1 MMNTKYKSILLMI
14 CIFIYASC
22 DDVLDKENLS
32 DAGPDLVWNDEVLAN
47 GFLSDIYSDNIDGW
61 PTGAAGITDN
71 DEGGGSLLYGELS
84 PGSVG
89 GDFISDSY
97 EALRNIH
104 ILLENVG
111 TGSIS
116 VEAQNLMKGQALF
129 FRAKIYFELV
139 NTFGGVPIIL
149 KVLDL
154 NNDDLNIPRSK
165 TSECIAQILAD
176 LDEVITLLPDNYA
189 DQGADYGRITKG
201 AAMAYKGRVLLHY
214 ASELFDPTQS
224 AGRWQTA
231 YDANKAA
238 LTYLEGQGKGLH
250 PSYSGMWFDEGPSNP
265 EAIMVTQYSVD
276 AGQRYD
282 AGCRPFIVGTN
293 GEYWNKGTIDLF
305 DAYPLKDG
313 KTINDATSAYTYDT
327 TAFWLNRDPRF
338 TATFSWN
345 GDIWPLNNPSPNRT
359 SDLGWTFQLSATEGQ
374 ADGRITRTGLNC
386 RKAID
391 GSIPGGSETLS
402 SPTDWMEI
410 RFTEVLLN
418 TAEAANEIGNTAEAY
433 TALQSIRER
442 AGIDAGGDG
451 LYGLQ
456 AGMDVD
462 QMRDA
467 ILLERRIELVFEG
480 KRAQDLKRR
489 RLYATVMNG
498 KVRRGYVIKK
508 TAAFD
513 ALEPANEN
521 ILDDRKILEGLVLSG
536 TVDLNDPA
544 DYNTYF
550 TTTLRSIERLGSD
563 IVDGDTVNYLDH
575 YYFRDIPQ
583 NDLDRNPALEQT
595 DGWPNGT
602 FNPLD

>member
-89 GDFISDSY
+89 GNFISNSY

-116 VEAQNLMKGQALF
+116 VEAQNLMRGQALF

-165 TSECIAQILAD
+165 TSECIAQILTD
-176 LDEVITLLPDNYA
+176 LDEAITLLPDNYA

-224 AGRWQTA
+224 AGRWQAA

-250 PSYSGMWFDEGPSNP
+250 PSYSGMWFDEGPGNP

-276 AGQRYD
+276 AGHAND
-282 AGCRPFIVGTN
+282 AGQRPWVVALGT
-293 GEYWNKGTIDLF
+293 GYYFNKGTIGLF
-305 DAYPLKDG
+305 DAYPMKDG
-313 KTINDATSAYTYDT
+313 KMINDPTSAYTYNS

-338 TATFSWN
+338 TDTFSWN
-345 GDIWPLNNPSPNRT
+345 GDLWPLNTGSPTRT
-359 SDLGWTFQLSATEGQ
+359 SDIQWSFQESRIESQGN
-374 ADGRITRTGLNC
+374 GFITRSGLDT
-386 RKAID
+386 RKAVD
-391 GSIPGGSETLS
+391 GSIVDTEANS

-418 TAEAANEIGNTAEAY
+418 TIEAANEIGNTAEAY
-433 TALQSIRER
+433 AALQDIRER
-442 AGIDAGGDG
+442 AGVEAGGDG

-456 AGMDVD
+456 VGMDVD

-498 KVRRGYVIKK
+498 NVRRGYVIKK

-513 ALEPANEN
+513 ALEPANDN

-536 TVDLNDPA
+536 TVDLNDPV

-550 TTTLRSIERLGSD
+550 TTTFRSIERLGSE
-563 IVDGDTVNYLDH
+563 IADGDTVNYLDH

-595 DGWPNGT
+595 EGWPNGT